1 MIETIDKQPLRGMR
15 DFLPLDWVFRKKLMR
30 AWTKAAE
37 QNGFVRYETP
47 IVEPLALLERKSGEE
62 ISAQIYNFEDKS
74 GRKIALRPEITPSMV
89 RIVSGNRESFPAQG
103 KVYSIG
109 QCFRYERASLGR
121 KREHFQWNIDI
132 IGETRVVAEAYLLKT
147 AIRALNTLGFSA
159 KDFQIHV
166 NNRALVSAFLS
177 GLGMDT
183 EKSLAVMGVMDKKD
197 KVSADDFKAMLAEV
211 GATDDQIA
219 SVCRFMTAKD
229 LTEIETFVA
238 ADSPAMAEMKLF
250 LSYCRALS
258 ISDYVMVDTGIV
270 RGLAYYTGIVF
281 EAFDTNRKFRAI
293 FGGGRYDNL
302 FEKLTGKASAAV
314 GLGFG
319 DVVIEELYKDKNAI
333 QPSDVSVDVLIGAYS
348 EEVTET
354 LLNVSN
360 ILSGSDISA
369 DCDFKPSAMGKFLSR
384 ADKRYA
390 KVAAY
395 IGEREYQEGKILL
408 KNMATGNQAVVAMD
422 ENLPVEIGKLLG

>member
-30 AWTKAAE
+30 AWTEAAE
-37 QNGFVRYETP
+37 QSGFVRYETP

-62 ISAQIYNFEDKS
+62 ISSQIYNFEDKS

-89 RIVSGNRESFPAQG
+89 RIVSGNREAFPAQG

-147 AIRALNTLGFSA
+147 AVLALNKLGFSA
-159 KDFQIHV
+159 CDFQIHV

-177 GLGMDT
+177 GLGMDQ

-197 KVSADDFKAMLAEV
+197 KVSPDDFKAMLSEV
-211 GATDDQIA
+211 GASDEQIA

-229 LTEIETFVA
+229 LKEIETFVS
-238 ADSPAMAEMKLF
+238 ADSPAMTEMRLF
-250 LSYCRALS
+250 LSYCAALS

-319 DVVIEELYKDKNAI
+319 DVVIEELDKDRNAP
-333 QPSDVSVDVLIGAYS
+333 QPADVSVDVLIGAYS
-348 EEVTET
+348 DQITEA
-354 LLNVSN
+354 LLNVSK
-360 ILSGSDISA
+360 ILSDSDVSA

-390 KVAAY
+390 RVAAY
-395 IGEREYQEGKILL
+395 IGEREYGEGKILL
-408 KNMATGNQAVVAMD
+408 KNMATGDQVVVTMD
-422 ENLPVEIGKLLG
+422 ENLPAEIKKFL

>member
-1 MIETIDKQPLRGMR
+1 
-15 DFLPLDWVFRKKLMR
+15 MR
-30 AWTKAAE
+30 AWIKAAE
-37 QNGFVRYETP
+37 QNGFFIYETP
-47 IVEPLALLERKSGEE
+47 IVEPLALFERKSGEE

-89 RIVSGNRESFPAQG
+89 RIVSGNREAFPAQG

-159 KDFQIHV
+159 DDFKIHV
-166 NNRALVSAFLS
+166 NNRALVSAFLA

-197 KVSADDFKAMLAEV
+197 KVSPEDFKAMLSEV
-211 GATDDQIA
+211 GATDEQIT

-229 LTEIETFVA
+229 LTEIESFVA
-238 ADSPAMAEMKLF
+238 GDSPAMAEMKLF

-302 FEKLTGKASAAV
+302 FERLTGKASAAV

-319 DVVIEELYKDKNAI
+319 DVVIEELYKDKNGVQA
-333 QPSDVSVDVLIGAYS
+333 SDVAVDVLIGAYS
-348 EEVTET
+348 DEITET
-354 LLNVSN
+354 LLGVSN

-395 IGEREYQEGKILL
+395 IGEREYQEGKVLL
-408 KNMATGNQAVVAMD
+408 KNMATGNQAVVPMD
-422 ENLPVEIGKLLG
+422 ENLPAEIKKLLG